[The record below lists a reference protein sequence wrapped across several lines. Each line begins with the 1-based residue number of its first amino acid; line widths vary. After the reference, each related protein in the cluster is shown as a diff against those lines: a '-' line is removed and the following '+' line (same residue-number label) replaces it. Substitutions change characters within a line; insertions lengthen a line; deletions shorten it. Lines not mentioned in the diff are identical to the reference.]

1 MLHAL
6 AWEERNVGQ
15 MAEEFGVTP
24 AVASHHLR
32 ALESVGFLRRRRRE
46 RWVSYRLDRERLR
59 WGIARLLKYL
69 RGEGKR
75 DEK

>member
-1 MLHAL
+1 MLRAL

-15 MAEEFGVTP
+15 MAEELEITP

-32 ALESVGFLRRRRRE
+32 VLEGAGFLHRRRRE

-59 WGIARLLKYL
+59 WGIVKLLKYL
-69 RGEGKR
+69 RAGGKR
-75 DEK
+75 DEE